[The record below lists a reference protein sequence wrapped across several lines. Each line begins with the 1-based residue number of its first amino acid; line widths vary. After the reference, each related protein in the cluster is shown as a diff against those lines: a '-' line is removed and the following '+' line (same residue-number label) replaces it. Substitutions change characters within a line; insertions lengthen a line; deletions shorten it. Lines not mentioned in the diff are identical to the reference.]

1 MFALPASGYD
11 GPFRSPEAQQWHRDR
26 ADESGELP
34 ELHERGR
41 ITDGHLDELFGRMT
55 TRLEEV
61 RECCVW
67 LLTDDMKKVDH
78 RENYHNSRKCFSWTV
93 TFTYYP

>member
-1 MFALPASGYD
+1 MFALRAFGYD

-55 TRLEEV
+55 TRLE
-61 RECCVW
+61 
-67 LLTDDMKKVDH
+67 
-78 RENYHNSRKCFSWTV
+78 
-93 TFTYYP
+93 